1 MAAIIKEK
9 AAKKNEVASN
19 RVLLETLVYS
29 VATSSNAKTA
39 DELIS
44 KFYKDVKDKFN
55 FLKENFNFQI
65 VCGSSGTES
74 EYYGLAIQYILSE
87 VRDWGVESIIKTKK

>member
-1 MAAIIKEK
+1 MATITKEK
-9 AAKKNEVASN
+9 AVKKNETASE

-29 VATSSNAKTA
+29 VATSPNAKTA

-44 KFYKDVKDKFN
+44 KFYTDIKDKFN

-87 VRDWGVESIIKTKK
+87 VRDWGVKSIIKNK